1 MQLLNFKPA
10 MHVFICVND
19 RSNKPNDPKPS
30 CGPTITPEMVKEV
43 KEWIRG
49 QGWTSIIY
57 CTKASCL
64 GFCNPE
70 GGVMCIWPQGK
81 FFKGITSV
89 ADIKEVILGE
99 MKNVEF

>member
-1 MQLLNFKPA
+1 

-19 RSNKPNDPKPS
+19 RSHNPSDTKPS
-30 CGPTITPEMVKEV
+30 CSPTITPEMVKEV

-49 QGWTSIIY
+49 QGWTSLIY
-57 CTKASCL
+57 CTRTSCL
-64 GFCNPE
+64 GFCNSE

-89 ADIKEVILGE
+89 NEIKSIIKEE
-99 MKNVEF
+99 VEDMDS